1 MTGGGVRALRAPGGR
16 GERKLVTRLPRVTAR
31 DTLRALQADGWVV
44 VRIAG
49 GHTHLGHSTKPG
61 ICTVAMH
68 AGTIPLG
75 TLRSIIRQAGLTVD
89 QFRALL

>member
-1 MTGGGVRALRAPGGR
+1 MT
-16 GERKLVTRLPRVTAR
+16 KLPRVTAR
-31 DTLRALQADGWVV
+31 DALRALQADGWTV
-44 VRIAG
+44 VRVAG
-49 GHTHLGHSTKPG
+49 SHTHLRHPTKPG